1 VGRDAKRRKI
11 ASIMLCF
18 NPRAHVGRDRRIQ
31 LQLPAYLR
39 FQSTRPRGARRQT
52 SEDHAGLHRFQSTR
66 PRGARRLQPEI
77 LREVQKFQS
86 TRPRGARL
94 LHYAV
99 TLPPIG
105 VSIHA
110 PTWGATLRLSLIL
123 VIYKVSIHAPT
134 WGATLHPHAHH
145 LHNRRFNP
153 RAHVGRDAGHQ
164 LIPLRRQKVSIHAP
178 TWGAT
183 PLMVIACGVEP
194 VSIHAPTWGATQASM
209 PSPVPNISFNPR
221 AHVGRDRWDSL
232 NSVCCYVSIHAPTW
246 GATLMPFSKRSFS
259 LLFQSTRP
267 RGARPLPFAS
277 VDSGIGFNPRAHVGR
292 DPLKPVL
299 KGT

>member
-1 VGRDAKRRKI
+1 
-11 ASIMLCF
+11 M
-18 NPRAHVGRDRRIQ
+18 
-31 LQLPAYLR
+31 
-39 FQSTRPRGARRQT
+39 
-52 SEDHAGLHRFQSTR
+52 
-66 PRGARRLQPEI
+66 
-77 LREVQKFQS
+77 
-86 TRPRGARL
+86 
-94 LHYAV
+94 
-99 TLPPIG
+99 
-105 VSIHA
+105 
-110 PTWGATLRLSLIL
+110 
-123 VIYKVSIHAPT
+123 IYKVSIHAPT

-292 DPLKPVL
+292 DLASAMRRNTQLSFQSTRPRGARPIRVL
-299 KGT
+299 GQVRCIGVSIHAPTWGATSVSCAGGSTYAVSIHAPTWGATCKIIHNLLSKQFQSTRPRGARRIKARL